1 MTSGGGNE
9 LLKIAETTTD
19 LLHRL
24 GAPSAT
30 EIGLAFGDKV
40 RVYRV
45 KNWIKTARKTQA
57 LLREAGLPV
66 NAVRFRLLLPIIEN
80 CSVEDNEALQNLWA
94 GLLASASQEA
104 DAVSPS
110 FIETLKQLTPDEA
123 KYLDKLFKTREGLG
137 GHRRIPSY
145 AFATRNGAPRGAGET
160 FERLGLARKD
170 YVADLKTSTR
180 NPGNDIT
187 IEEASD
193 VFSDLD
199 VEVGYWRAWTD
210 YAIKFWKACHGPRKV
225 PAP

>member
-1 MTSGGGNE
+1 MTSGGE
-9 LLKIAETTTD
+9 LLKIAERATD

-30 EIGLAFGDKV
+30 EIGLSLGDRV

-57 LLREAGLPV
+57 LLRSAGLPV
-66 NAVRFRLLLPIIEN
+66 NAVRPRLLLPIIEN
-80 CSVEDNEALQNLWA
+80 CSVEDNETLQNLWA

-123 KYLDKLFKTREGLG
+123 RYLDKLFKAREGLRG
-137 GHRRIPSY
+137 DRRISSY

-160 FERLGLARKD
+160 FERLGLVRKD

-180 NPGNDIT
+180 NPENDIT
-187 IEEASD
+187 IGEALD
-193 VFSDLD
+193 AFSDSD

-210 YAIKFWKACHGPRKV
+210 YAIKFWKACHGPRKI